1 MVMLMRLDSEGDI
14 AKAQRV
20 VKRKL
25 KDYGRAL

>member
-14 AKAQRV
+14 AKARRV

>member
-1 MVMLMRLDSEGDI
+1 MLMKLDSEGDI
-14 AKAQRV
+14 AKACRV

>member
-1 MVMLMRLDSEGDI
+1 MMILIRLGSEGDI
-14 AKAQRV
+14 AKASRV